1 MDSPI
6 STEWRYKKT
15 GHACHNTQ
23 QNPEYVDSEFWVLCA
38 NTETYKFMYYSVAC
52 GSLRGELWKQIMAE
66 LPFDLKSN
74 PLLLNAGLIC
84 LGLSLYAAIEKN

>member
-38 NTETYKFMYYSVAC
+38 NTDTCKFMYYSVAC

-66 LPFDLKSN
+66 LPFE
-74 PLLLNAGLIC
+74 GL
-84 LGLSLYAAIEKN
+84 EE